1 MTESPRT
8 PEPGL
13 LRVGQRWR
21 GQKAAGSP
29 HSPVQVVARSPRGP
43 LGRGGGVLGE
53 PDEAKPH
60 AVLRRPGPLAG
71 GGGGCR
77 FRAGHGRTAREKGQ
91 QQTRQ
96 RDTELARPP
105 ELKSPAGPPLDEP
118 TIPAE
123 RGRLIQLGVA
133 KASGKADLG

>member
-1 MTESPRT
+1 M
-8 PEPGL
+8 
-13 LRVGQRWR
+13 
-21 GQKAAGSP
+21 
-29 HSPVQVVARSPRGP
+29 
-43 LGRGGGVLGE
+43 LGE

>member
-1 MTESPRT
+1 M
-8 PEPGL
+8 G
-13 LRVGQRWR
+13 

-71 GGGGCR
+71 GGGGSR
-77 FRAGHGRTAREKGQ
+77 FRAGHGRTERKKGEQ
-91 QQTRQ
+91 QRIQM
-96 RDTELARPP
+96 DTELARPP
-105 ELKSPAGPPLDEP
+105 ELKSPAGPFPPGPPLDEP
-118 TIPAE
+118 TILAE
-123 RGRLIQLGVA
+123 RGRLIQRGVA
-133 KASGKADLG
+133 KPSGKADLG